1 MALGPYLS
9 FRHRAPG
16 TLVPMVYPNTVG
28 ILLGLFKLT
37 GIWASPIKF
46 PERYLEQ
53 WGRFLPMYA
62 YADPFFVDESKR
74 WHYMTPLAD
83 HWRLHREQLLALYYN
98 RNGGPT
104 LHPPKRELTVARNS
118 GN

>member
-1 MALGPYLS
+1 MALGPYLYLP
-9 FRHRAPG
+9 HRG
-16 TLVPMVYPNTVG
+16 TGTFVAIVYHDYGGNMVR
-28 ILLGLFKLT
+28 LFQLN
-37 GIWASPIKF
+37 GNWASPIKF